1 MTACNLYGEIPES
14 TTPLSAKDID
24 VTVSAVTDSAFT
36 VTLAPKGEAAF
47 YSYLVDQDDEAYDL
61 SPEEIYFVDYSSVAE
76 GTVCYAEN
84 PTYTFTVDAE
94 PNSQY
99 WIYAVSSATDG
110 NVGKLTVVGV
120 KTTDGVAPEIVDAEC
135 KDTTLTL
142 TFSEDVKYDKG
153 IVITAKYYASN
164 LYAKEYLPFVDD
176 SQMMGVDT
184 AKVTVEGNVATCAFP
199 NLPNG
204 AYYAPIVPDGAFVDY
219 AGLKAEGFDNGFKYD
234 TDKKKPVP
242 QGPVYGKVA
251 AAAFAPVLADTLD
264 VMLDY
269 SAYQTLNH
277 PDKYYVSGA
286 VASMVKV
293 KVVEINDAGATVTTE
308 SVLSGAPYY
317 GAVSTTS
324 WGVKLKDE
332 PSRGAY
338 VTITIPEKT
347 FYDVYGNYNSEVVI
361 DPLLYSYGYT
371 MDDFVGTYT
380 INSTSGYASYGYG
393 PYANVVTIAK
403 SDDAKKGDVVISG
416 QLSDVNFTAY
426 AAIDTDLG
434 TIEFV
439 TKYPAVVGTCVD
451 VDYDDD
457 DNPKKDSDG
466 NYVTITYDYTLAL
479 TTNGSNLYTS
489 AWGFDMASAHS
500 LAFWF
505 SGQAF
510 AGLMELKGGQAF
522 GWYDLLNIGEI
533 EYTPDAKTSAVASS
547 VKKYAP
553 KGFVDFVYP
562 TLK

>member
-120 KTTDGVAPEIVDAEC
+120 KTSDGVAPEIVDAEC

-164 LYAKEYLPFVDD
+164 YYAKECLPFIDD
-176 SQMMGVDT
+176 TQMMGVDT

-234 TDKKKPVP
+234 SDKKQPVP
-242 QGPVYGKVA
+242 QGPVYGHVA
-251 AAAFAPVLADTLD
+251 AAAFEPVLADTLE

-269 SAYQTLNH
+269 DAYQVLNH

-286 VASMVKV
+286 VASKVEV
-293 KVVEINDAGATVTTE
+293 KVVETNAAGAKVTTE
-308 SVLSGAPYY
+308 TVLSGAPYY
-317 GAVSTTS
+317 GAGSTTS
-324 WGVKLKDE
+324 WVVKLQDE
-332 PSRGAY
+332 PSRGSY

-361 DPLLYSYGYT
+361 GPLLYSYGYT
-371 MDDFVGTYT
+371 TAAVIGTY
-380 INSTSGYASYGYG
+380 NCSGASGFG
-393 PYANVVTIAK
+393 PTYNEPAWGITIAE
-403 SDDAKKGDVVISG
+403 SDNAKEGNVMVTSYYGISCKI
-416 QLSDVNFTAY
+416 Y
-426 AAIDTDLG
+426 ADFDTDLG
-434 TIEFV
+434 TFSMPIDYEELNQFIINDTTAVAYYTYAYYSTNQKQKTGFSFTVTSPNVISNPNDFV
-439 TKYPAVVGTCVD
+439 GYYYEVYKKPAGETDPAKIFVD
-451 VDYDDD
+451 D
-457 DNPKKDSDG
+457 
-466 NYVTITYDYTLAL
+466 NYVTSDYNVFKPDFTLA
-479 TTNGSNLYTS
+479 TGDGTAT
-489 AWGFDMASAHS
+489 
-500 LAFWF
+500 
-505 SGQAF
+505 
-510 AGLMELKGGQAF
+510 
-522 GWYDLLNIGEI
+522 
-533 EYTPDAKTSAVASS
+533 SS
-547 VKKYAP
+547 VSAS
-553 KGFVDFVYP
+553 GFKQFAKEP
-562 TLK
+562 IARRR